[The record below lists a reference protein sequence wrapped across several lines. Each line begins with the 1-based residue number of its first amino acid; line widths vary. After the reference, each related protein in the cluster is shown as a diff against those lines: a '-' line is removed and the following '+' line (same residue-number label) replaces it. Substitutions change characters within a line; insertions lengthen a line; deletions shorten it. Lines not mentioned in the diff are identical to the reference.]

1 MLIHIYIYLLIHR
14 DGRFRVNDEII
25 NVNGSSLRGLS
36 MEQVF
41 SFVLFSNNRYSHV
54 VQLLTCCTLY
64 NVQIFSII
72 VTKPSLFTSCTW
84 CLQARNVL
92 KNTSQNVDIIIAR
105 SPEGELNFLALDIK
119 KTLNC
124 WRRRQRGQKPGSET
138 VDPEKEKTAGDDI
151 QLYCEIFLI
160 SLILGDNAHNYC
172 EFRGIFCII
181 EKG

>member
-1 MLIHIYIYLLIHR
+1 MFIYSQQSCNWMKDAHTHICIYIYLMIHR

-41 SFVLFSNNRYSHV
+41 AFVLFSNNRYSHV

-64 NVQIFSII
+64 NVQVFSII
-72 VTKPSLFTSCTW
+72 VTKTSLFTSCIW

-105 SPEGELNFLALDIK
+105 SPEGELNLLALVVQMK
-119 KTLNC
+119 MRTS
-124 WRRRQRGQKPGSET
+124 R
-138 VDPEKEKTAGDDI
+138 
-151 QLYCEIFLI
+151 F
-160 SLILGDNAHNYC
+160 
-172 EFRGIFCII
+172 
-181 EKG
+181 

>member
-1 MLIHIYIYLLIHR
+1 M
-14 DGRFRVNDEII
+14 NDEII

-64 NVQIFSII
+64 NVQVFSII
-72 VTKPSLFTSCTW
+72 VTKTSLFTSCIW

-105 SPEGELNFLALDIK
+105 SPEGELNFLTLVVK

-124 WRRRQRGQKPGSET
+124 WRRSQRGQKPGAET
-138 VDPEKEKTAGDDI
+138 VDPEKEKAAGDDI